1 MQRNFERRKVA
12 LGDCGRA
19 YGTSC
24 VHEHSCIRCPLLR
37 VDPAQQARLAGIRDN
52 LTARIG
58 EAEREARAGEAEG
71 LKISLDRA
79 RQKLAQLDQLARR
92 AATVHLGMPGL
103 ADIAGRILTA
113 PARPS
118 PPAER
123 S

>member
-1 MQRNFERRKVA
+1 VQRNFERRKVA

-37 VDPAQQARLAGIRDN
+37 VDPAQQARLAGICDN

-113 PARPS
+113 PARPG